1 MITLRKYMKTSG
13 ESIMIYDVIILGAG
27 ASGMMCAA
35 QINEHSDLSVLVI
48 EGNEKAAK
56 KLKISGGGKCNITNV
71 NVSASNY
78 LGDEQLLESIFS
90 QFSKDDL
97 LIWLEKKGLKPVI
110 RKEQYYFCPKS
121 SDEIINILARAS
133 QKSYYLYN
141 HSIKSLTHVEKREK
155 NSTQFIVRTS
165 GGVYEAKQV
174 VIATGA
180 KSYASIGASEIGL
193 TLAQSLGHD
202 STPFLPALAGFTLQ
216 PKEFWMKEL
225 SGISFLAQMSVEGK
239 FLKEDM
245 LLTHR
250 GLSGPVVLS
259 ASLYWTKGEIEVDF
273 LPLTNLKE
281 VTHNNRKLL
290 STAVSLPKRF
300 TQALLETLSIR
311 DKPCTSYKAEE
322 LKLLEDT
329 FHHYKLS
336 PAGTYGFAQAEVCK
350 GGVKTDTINSWTLES
365 NIVEN
370 LHFIGE
376 VLDVTGELGGYN
388 FQWAFSSAVAVAN
401 NIIEK

>member
-1 MITLRKYMKTSG
+1 M
-13 ESIMIYDVIILGAG
+13 ILGAG

-35 QINEHSDLSVLVI
+35 QLNEQSDLSVLVI
-48 EGNEKAAK
+48 EGNERAGK

-71 NVSASNY
+71 NVTASNY
-78 LGDEQLLESIFS
+78 MGDEQLIESVFA

-97 LIWLEKKGLKPVI
+97 LTWLANRGLKPVI

-121 SDEIINILARAS
+121 SDEIISILASAS
-133 QKSYYLYN
+133 QKSHYHYN
-141 HSIKSLTHVEKREK
+141 HTIKSLTKVNIDGKAYF
-155 NSTQFIVRTS
+155 SVTTS
-165 GGVYEAKQV
+165 KGTHRAKKL

-180 KSYASIGASEIGL
+180 KSYASVGATDIGV
-193 TLAQSLGHD
+193 TLAEQLDHS
-202 STPFLPALAGFTLQ
+202 SKPFMPALAGLTLQ
-216 PKEFWMKEL
+216 PQAFWMKEL
-225 SGISFLAQMSVEGK
+225 SGISFPAEITVEGK
-239 FLKEDM
+239 VLSEDI

-259 ASLYWTKGEIEVDF
+259 TSLYWSKGEVEINF
-273 LPLTNLKE
+273 LPYTSIKE
-281 VTHNNRKLL
+281 VMHNNRKLL
-290 STAVSLPKRF
+290 STALSLPKRF
-300 TQALLETLSIR
+300 TQALLEVLQIK
-311 DKPCTSYKAEE
+311 DKPCASYKAEE
-322 LKLLEDT
+322 LNTLEKA

-370 LHFIGE
+370 LYFAGE

-388 FQWAFSSAVAVAN
+388 FQWAFSSAVVVAN
-401 NIIEK
+401 NMVQK

>member
-1 MITLRKYMKTSG
+1 MT
-13 ESIMIYDVIILGAG
+13 YDVIILGAG

-35 QINEHSDLSVLVI
+35 QINEKSNLSVLVI

-78 LGDEQLLESIFS
+78 LGDEQLIESVFS

-97 LIWLEKKGLKPVI
+97 LTWLEQKGLEPVI

-121 SDEIINILARAS
+121 SDEIISILARAS
-133 QKSYYLYN
+133 GKSNYIYT
-141 HSIKSLTHVEKREK
+141 HTIKSLSKTVNESE
-155 NSTQFIVRTS
+155 NTSLFIVETDKDSYHARN
-165 GGVYEAKQV
+165 V
-174 VIATGA
+174 VVATGA
-180 KSYASIGASEIGL
+180 KSYASIGGSEIGL
-193 TLAQSLGHD
+193 RLAESLGHK
-202 STPFLPALAGFTLQ
+202 SQAFSPALAGLTLQ
-216 PKEFWMKEL
+216 PQAFWMKAL
-225 SGISFLAQMSVEGK
+225 SGISFFTQITVEGK
-239 FLKEDM
+239 VLQEDM

-259 ASLYWTKGEIEVDF
+259 ASLYWTKGEVEIDF
-273 LPLTNLKE
+273 LPKTAIKE
-281 VTHNNRKLL
+281 VMHNNRKLL
-290 STAVSLPKRF
+290 STALSLPKRF
-300 TQALLETLSIR
+300 TQALLELLHIK
-311 DKPCTSYKAEE
+311 DKPCASYKEEE
-322 LKLLEDT
+322 LKQLEEA

-370 LHFIGE
+370 LYFAGE

-388 FQWAFSSAVAVAN
+388 FQWAFSSGVVVACD
-401 NIIEK
+401 ICPK